1 MLMMEK
7 NVTYQCGP
15 PFPMQ
20 RLLQSVPPTT
30 LAAWKVE
37 QQIWEIRQ
45 NSADYFFVCG
55 ILRLSVKFDAGA
67 ALD

>member
-1 MLMMEK
+1 MLMMAK
-7 NVTYQCGP
+7 NVTSQCGP
-15 PFPMQ
+15 LFSMQ

-30 LAAWKVE
+30 LAVPKVE

-45 NSADYFFVCG
+45 NSADYLFVCG
-55 ILRLSVKFDAGA
+55 ILRLSVKFDAA